1 MLHSQRVFTPLQYF
15 LITYNISVENLCQ
28 KIYIPLLY
36 IYTITT
42 MPRKKKKEKINIK
55 SSETKIFFG
64 LILFVL
70 GIALML
76 TPFVNE
82 QADIFI
88 YISNLLGWPSMV
100 WGIAV
105 TALSINLLTQGKSF
119 GKVSQ
124 ILGFLV
130 LAFSLNTLL
139 TFWVPVDSLEDPNIL
154 QRAGGTVGKI
164 LHVGLNDALG
174 DVLELI
180 VLLIVLIVAFSFIT
194 GIELKQITEVIRQL
208 FTKISLRDLQGK
220 IGSGVSDEKMVIS
233 GMDDDIDERNVRE
246 PEEDIQIQEHLT
258 QQTEGNLF
266 APTSR
271 DISSQQ
277 STPRV
282 TTDPNTDIAPSTP
295 KYTDWKY
302 PSIDKLQEPKKTEQP
317 KEAYKEEARVIET
330 VLRSF
335 NIPAKVVEITI
346 GPTVVRYALSI
357 PAGVAVNRVKRQSN
371 DIEVALRVTKGMMR
385 IEAPIPGTSY
395 IGIEIPNKSPNYVHM
410 KEMARKLLS
419 EADRYQLPI
428 ILGRDIAGKPE
439 IRDLVSLPHLLVAG
453 MTRSGKSVGI
463 NSILGG
469 LLLTKTPDELKLMLV
484 DPKMVELE
492 AYNGIPHLLTPVIND
507 MELVVNA
514 LQWSITEMMKRYR
527 QLKQVLAKNI
537 VEYNTKMGYSAMPYL
552 VIVIDEMA
560 DLMLVAGPD
569 VETKIQRLAQMGR
582 AVGVHLILATQK
594 PVVTVITGLIKSNIA
609 GRIAYSVPSAMDSRV
624 ILDQTGAE
632 NLLGNGDMLYKD
644 QSMSKPVRI
653 QGCFISTEDTMDI
666 IGQLKAQT
674 HDDLEAEK
682 VDLSLATNKGGI
694 NGIDSNERD
703 PEFEKA
709 LQVVISEEKASASLL
724 QRRLNIGYN
733 KAARLMEQLEKAGAI
748 GKQDGVKP
756 REVLVSSSSEIMG
769 NSQQDISDD
778 F

>member
-1 MLHSQRVFTPLQYF
+1 
-15 LITYNISVENLCQ
+15 
-28 KIYIPLLY
+28 
-36 IYTITT
+36 

-64 LILFVL
+64 LVLFVL

-76 TPFVNE
+76 TPFVKE

-88 YISNLLGWPSMV
+88 YISTLLGWPSMV
-100 WGIAV
+100 WGISV
-105 TALSINLLTQGKSF
+105 TALSVNLLTQGRSF
-119 GKVSQ
+119 SKVSQ
-124 ILGFLV
+124 ILGFVV

-139 TFWVPVDSLEDPNIL
+139 TFWVPVNSLEDTSTI
-154 QRAGGTVGKI
+154 QRAGGTVGKL
-164 LHVGLNDALG
+164 LHISLNDAIG

-194 GIELKQITEVIRQL
+194 GIELKQIAEVIRQL
-208 FTKISLRDLQGK
+208 FTKISLKDLQDK
-220 IGSGVSDEKMVIS
+220 IGTGMGDEKMVIS
-233 GMDDDIDERNVRE
+233 GMDDDNEGVDRGINQ
-246 PEEDIQIQEHLT
+246 PEEDIQIQESIT
-258 QQTEGNLF
+258 QQRNENLF
-266 APTSR
+266 TQNAKEHT
-271 DISSQQ
+271 SQQ
-277 STPRV
+277 PLVKSQSTG
-282 TTDPNTDIAPSTP
+282 TTDIEPAKPR
-295 KYTDWKY
+295 YTEWIY

-317 KEAYKEEARVIET
+317 KEAYKNEARVIET

-419 EADRYQLPI
+419 EADKYQLPV

-439 IRDLVSLPHLLVAG
+439 IRDLVNLPHLLVAG

-469 LLLTKTPDELKLMLV
+469 LLLTRTPDELKLVLV

-537 VEYNTKMGYSAMPYL
+537 IEYNAKMGYNAMPYL

-594 PVVTVITGLIKSNIA
+594 PVVTVITGLIRSNIS
-609 GRIAYSVPSAMDSRV
+609 GRIAYSVPTAMDSRV

-644 QSMSKPVRI
+644 QTMSKPIRI

-674 HDDLEAEK
+674 HKDEENEQLDISHIA
-682 VDLSLATNKGGI
+682 NKGLLG
-694 NGIDSNERD
+694 GGVSDERD
-703 PEFEKA
+703 PEFERA
-709 LQVVISEEKASASLL
+709 LQVVILEEKASASLL

-748 GKQDGVKP
+748 GRQDGVKP
-756 REVLVSSSSEIMG
+756 REVLVSSSSEILG
-769 NSQQDISDD
+769 NSDQDMSDG

>member
-1 MLHSQRVFTPLQYF
+1 
-15 LITYNISVENLCQ
+15 
-28 KIYIPLLY
+28 
-36 IYTITT
+36 

-139 TFWVPVDSLEDPNIL
+139 TFWVPVDSLEDANIL

-246 PEEDIQIQEHLT
+246 PEEDIQIQENLT

-282 TTDPNTDIAPSTP
+282 TTDPNTDIAPSIP

-419 EADRYQLPI
+419 EEDRYQLPI

>member
-1 MLHSQRVFTPLQYF
+1 
-15 LITYNISVENLCQ
+15 
-28 KIYIPLLY
+28 
-36 IYTITT
+36 

-246 PEEDIQIQEHLT
+246 PEEDIQIQENLT

-769 NSQQDISDD
+769 ISQQDISDD

>member
-1 MLHSQRVFTPLQYF
+1 
-15 LITYNISVENLCQ
+15 
-28 KIYIPLLY
+28 
-36 IYTITT
+36 

-246 PEEDIQIQEHLT
+246 PEEDIQIQENLT

-769 NSQQDISDD
+769 NSQQDISYD

>member
-1 MLHSQRVFTPLQYF
+1 
-15 LITYNISVENLCQ
+15 
-28 KIYIPLLY
+28 
-36 IYTITT
+36 
-42 MPRKKKKEKINIK
+42 
-55 SSETKIFFG
+55 
-64 LILFVL
+64 
-70 GIALML
+70 
-76 TPFVNE
+76 
-82 QADIFI
+82 
-88 YISNLLGWPSMV
+88 
-100 WGIAV
+100 
-105 TALSINLLTQGKSF
+105 
-119 GKVSQ
+119 
-124 ILGFLV
+124 
-130 LAFSLNTLL
+130 
-139 TFWVPVDSLEDPNIL
+139 
-154 QRAGGTVGKI
+154 
-164 LHVGLNDALG
+164 
-174 DVLELI
+174 
-180 VLLIVLIVAFSFIT
+180 
-194 GIELKQITEVIRQL
+194 
-208 FTKISLRDLQGK
+208 
-220 IGSGVSDEKMVIS
+220 
-233 GMDDDIDERNVRE
+233 
-246 PEEDIQIQEHLT
+246 
-258 QQTEGNLF
+258 
-266 APTSR
+266 
-271 DISSQQ
+271 
-277 STPRV
+277 
-282 TTDPNTDIAPSTP
+282 
-295 KYTDWKY
+295 
-302 PSIDKLQEPKKTEQP
+302 
-317 KEAYKEEARVIET
+317 
-330 VLRSF
+330 
-335 NIPAKVVEITI
+335 
-346 GPTVVRYALSI
+346 
-357 PAGVAVNRVKRQSN
+357 
-371 DIEVALRVTKGMMR
+371 MMR

-419 EADRYQLPI
+419 EADKYQLPV
-428 ILGRDIAGKPE
+428 ILGRDIAGKSE

-469 LLLTKTPDELKLMLV
+469 LLLTKTPDELKLLLV

-674 HDDLEAEK
+674 HEDIEAEK
-682 VDLSLATNKGGI
+682 VDLSVATNKGGI
-694 NGIDSNERD
+694 NGAGSDERD

-756 REVLVSSSSEIMG
+756 REVLVSSLAEIMG
-769 NSQQDISDD
+769 SSDQDMSDD

>member
-1 MLHSQRVFTPLQYF
+1 
-15 LITYNISVENLCQ
+15 
-28 KIYIPLLY
+28 
-36 IYTITT
+36 

-139 TFWVPVDSLEDPNIL
+139 TFWVPVDSLEDANIL

-246 PEEDIQIQEHLT
+246 PEEDIQIQENLT

-769 NSQQDISDD
+769 ISQQDISDD